1 MSLTCRWWFFLFAV
15 ETVVTRHL
23 EMPRRNCAVHQTSA
37 PQNDSCGKLNACWW
51 GIIVGATCGRQQRY
65 SDDGRQTLEGGL
77 PWPNGIS
84 MNQWFGMSRPSVESR
99 CWLWFWALRSL
110 WNYGFT
116 SWMDECGFT
125 SWMDEAW
132 GAVEASKFYPLLTT
146 KSLVS
151 GNVSF
156 LWSFLKHS
164 SFVKSMNADNIAMK
178 GFMLIPIL
186 QVQSCFVNE
195 LLLVYIVLC
204 ELASWWQFEFLYSI
218 PNSMNN
224 SF

>member
-1 MSLTCRWWFFLFAV
+1 MGGSLWGQPVGGSKDIQMMAGRLWREDCHDPMEYPWISDSACLG
-15 ETVVTRHL
+15 
-23 EMPRRNCAVHQTSA
+23 RR
-37 PQNDSCGKLNACWW
+37 LNL
-51 GIIVGATCGRQQRY
+51 GA
-65 SDDGRQTLEGGL
+65 D
-77 PWPNGIS
+77 
-84 MNQWFGMSRPSVESR
+84 
-99 CWLWFWALRSL
+99 WFWALRSL

-204 ELASWWQFEFLYSI
+204 ELTSWWQFEFLYSI